1 MGTKE
6 KRDRW
11 TIYNREQGYF
21 YFTTLHNRE
30 QRVRCWRIHF
40 TTKEC
45 RGQKKKQGQVDNIE
59 NSRQEEKGIFASEQ
73 QQKFWPG
80 IQQILTRYEKGI
92 LTRYSLL
99 NSNSENASWR
109 SSQESSKAVRI
120 GSLEG
125 DMVNLED
132 WSTLK
137 RIAFSSTRCGP
148 RKPNRLTLKDKIGS
162 LEDDM
167 VNLEDW
173 NLVVWLGQLWRQLLG
188 LANTE
193 ELFFIYIWVIW
204 ELYEEEL
211 TLLESNIREGVTL
224 LEWYD
229 YENEKLTLLESD
241 LRVKYWEWYGGY
253 MKNIWKWYEEGVTLL
268 ESDIREGAAR
278 AR

>member
-1 MGTKE
+1 MLKNSLYNKGMLGT
-6 KRDRW
+6 
-11 TIYNREQGYF
+11 
-21 YFTTLHNRE
+21 
-30 QRVRCWRIHF
+30 
-40 TTKEC
+40 
-45 RGQKKKQGQVDNIE
+45 KKKQGQVDNIE

-188 LANTE
+188 PANTE
-193 ELFFIYIWVIW
+193 ELFLYIYLGNMRVIW
-204 ELYEEEL
+204 GRAYFA
-211 TLLESNIREGVTL
+211 RE
-224 LEWYD
+224 
-229 YENEKLTLLESD
+229 
-241 LRVKYWEWYGGY
+241 
-253 MKNIWKWYEEGVTLL
+253 
-268 ESDIREGAAR
+268 
-278 AR
+278 